1 MRSRLHLFIVG
12 GALLP
17 SATTL
22 STSAFAPRVVAA
34 RSVISMAAT
43 EAASEASEASEAVV
57 APEEDTIVQ
66 FVVIRKDL
74 LKTLEWPTGSV
85 VAQAC
90 HACTAVIWTNQ
101 QDPCVQEYLSAA
113 NVESMHKVLA
123 QSAWPTR
130 CRLHITPSFMTLG
143 GQRVQGRDAAS
154 QPRRETHARR
164 HRAQAL
170 GGAAGELPDS
180 SRPEAVSALAGGAA
194 PEKVQSLH
202 VSCSAADD
210 RNEVRVSLFFEKT
223 VRSRAPRPRPP
234 ARPPRAPRGARRQP
248 GGGRRGRGVST
259 VSLYLLFCYS
269 SRGTRT
275 VLLTTIK
282 NPHNTTA

>member
-1 MRSRLHLFIVG
+1 MRSRLLFIVG

-43 EAASEASEASEAVV
+43 EAASEASEASEAV

-101 QDPCVQEYLSAA
+101 QDPCVQEYLSPA

-130 CRLHITPSFMTLG
+130 CSLHVTPSFMTLG

-154 QPRRETHARR
+154 QPRRETHARW

-194 PEKVQSLH
+194 PEKVQSLQ

-210 RNEVRVSLFFEKT
+210 RNEVRVILFFGENG
-223 VRSRAPRPRPP
+223 SR
-234 ARPPRAPRGARRQP
+234 
-248 GGGRRGRGVST
+248 GGRGRGGGD
-259 VSLYLLFCYS
+259 YHF
-269 SRGTRT
+269 
-275 VLLTTIK
+275 
-282 NPHNTTA
+282 

>member
-1 MRSRLHLFIVG
+1 MQLWVIKTASLVDHVIRKNRRGLPVTFFHPRRASRQQGACLRCMRSRLHLFIVG

-43 EAASEASEASEAVV
+43 EAASEASEASEAV

-130 CRLHITPSFMTLG
+130 CRLHVTPSFMTLG

-154 QPRRETHARR
+154 QPRRETHARW

-194 PEKVQSLH
+194 PEKVQSLQ

-210 RNEVRVSLFFEKT
+210 RNEVRVILFFEKT
-223 VRSRAPRPRPP
+223 AHM
-234 ARPPRAPRGARRQP
+234 
-248 GGGRRGRGVST
+248 
-259 VSLYLLFCYS
+259 
-269 SRGTRT
+269 RT
-275 VLLTTIK
+275 WK
-282 NPHNTTA
+282 